1 MKVKTLTALMLLCI
15 LLIMQFNFVSF
26 YNISYATEDKKG
38 WHYKQL
44 TENAQEIYNAMQN
57 MYTKGMFKSMQD
69 YDLVSNKHFT
79 SSKIGQYVKGDY
91 DLKSDFNAAKY
102 AFYADNPE
110 IFYVDFSKLT
120 IRTTVSKDGSYHAY
134 IGAGSSSNYYIGVF
148 TTQKTVEKAIQEFDN
163 RVNQIVNGAKNI
175 KIDTDKNKQ
184 AEQIKYV
191 HNELINSVSY
201 RLLYECTQGNEE
213 LLSTPYGALV
223 KKESVCEGY
232 ARSLKTIL
240 DRLGIECILVQ
251 GLHRSSSSRM
261 VEHMWNYVKVVDGNK
276 EKWFAVDATMDDPYD
291 PDNLTTNNGKD
302 GYEHSEYLLAGKTK
316 MYGINEDGQ
325 ESYYLLNRVDAAG
338 GYYFEYPELE
348 EDGFYVKAVVSHNG
362 LDVKFFDKGKQ
373 ENGVKLGNF
382 HISYKGM
389 GYEKSKEAGYG
400 LVSKYYFYHPG
411 DDKWEEGNWA
421 YFEPH
426 LYPSAMTDYDEY
438 LDMSVSQCEKIEFA
452 VTKGYKADQYGN
464 FLGTEEDIIAKSEVF
479 ATGAGEYKAPPYISE
494 SEPPMTRPVTP
505 ATQFTNKPITHHVKV
520 VYNDRLKLIDEN
532 VKPFIKL
539 ESTGPTAVANTKI
552 ENFSYENSDRSC
564 VVTFDVT
571 FSQMWADDDVDYW
584 FQIKGLVGADSGK
597 EPNAISYTV
606 RRPLDC
612 AKCMAAAKDWKT
624 WGTPRL
630 LANSDI
636 STEGWKL
643 ENGKS
648 MIGSNIN
655 WWDKLTL
662 VTTNTTRAQEAEMEN
677 LLKGGLAGKKY
688 QVSQTYNI
696 SLNMCKANVIQTGSK
711 VRVCLGFP
719 EGYGPE
725 SKGVTFKAYHYITN
739 NKGTITGVE
748 EIDCIV
754 TEYGLLVVCD
764 SFSPFAI
771 VTLEGEEET
780 SKQVL
785 VSYDEGGMI
794 ELDEESKNAGDIITL
809 EKGETKTVKV
819 KADSNYEIETITV
832 SGKAIDLTNK
842 EEMAVEV
849 TYDDVKNGNN
859 IVAATYVAKSVV
871 EKEEERGEEAI
882 PVQEETPV
890 ISNISNNFEMGISAD
905 KTEVS
910 KGEEF
915 EVTLSIKDLQRE
927 IYALGGKI
935 EFNKNVL
942 EIVENGLTGVDP
954 WKFSENDC
962 NLENFKFVTDTGVAV
977 SQASDVIKIK
987 FKVKEDIE
995 AKDTT
1000 ISLKDITA
1008 GTGESTNGI
1017 LHAGNS
1023 SLTIKISE
1031 PSVEPDT
1038 ITSNVYLVNDE
1049 NKTISKI
1056 PYKTTIK
1063 EFIENTTSNKE
1074 LVFIDKDGNTITDE
1088 NTELKDGI
1096 KVRVG
1101 ETEFTLV
1108 VEKYIGTNG
1117 YNMNRDDNE
1126 ITKIIAST
1134 TVKDFKANFETNM
1147 ELIVKDAKGNTLAD
1161 SAIVGTGMKL
1171 KAENLE
1177 FTLIVAGDIDGDG
1190 KIGIND
1196 IAIAKLHYIAKEV
1209 LTGIQLKAVDADL
1222 DNSITIN
1229 DIAKMK
1235 LTYIGKDVEE

>member
-1 MKVKTLTALMLLCI
+1 MKVKTLIALILLCI

-26 YNISYATEDKKG
+26 YNISYATENKNG
-38 WHYKQL
+38 WHYQQL

-69 YDLVSNKHFT
+69 YDLVSNKYFT
-79 SSKIGQYVKGDY
+79 SSEIEQYVKGNY
-91 DLKSDFNAAKY
+91 DLKSDFNAARY

-120 IRTTVSKDGSYHAY
+120 IRTTISKDGSYHAY
-134 IGAGSSSNYYIGVF
+134 IGAGSSSNYYIGAF
-148 TTQKTVEKAIQEFDN
+148 TTQETVENAMQEFDN
-163 RVNQIVNGAKNI
+163 RVNQIVDGAKNI
-175 KIDTDKNKQ
+175 KIDNEKNKQ

-213 LLSTPYGALV
+213 LLSTPYGTLV
-223 KKESVCEGY
+223 KRESVCEGY

-240 DRLGIECILVQ
+240 DKLGIECILVQ

-261 VEHMWNYVKVVDGNK
+261 VEHMWNYVKIVDENR
-276 EKWFAVDATMDDPYD
+276 EKWFAVDATMDDPYN
-291 PDNLTTNNGKD
+291 PENLTTNNGKD
-302 GYEHSEYLLAGKTK
+302 GYEHAEYLLAGRTK

-325 ESYYLLNRVDAAG
+325 ESFYLVNRVDVAG

-348 EDGFYVKAVVSHNG
+348 EDGFYVKAVVSHDG
-362 LDVKFFDKGKQ
+362 LDVKFYDKGEQ
-373 ENGVKLGNF
+373 ANGVKLGYF
-382 HISYKGM
+382 YISYKGM

-400 LVSKYYFYHPG
+400 LISKSYYYYPG
-411 DDKWEEGNWA
+411 DDKWEETGWG

-438 LDMSVSQCEKIEFA
+438 LDVSVSQCEKIEFA
-452 VTKGYKADQYGN
+452 VTKGYKADKFGN
-464 FLGTEEDIIAKSEVF
+464 FLGTEEDIIARSETF
-479 ATGAGEYKAPPYISE
+479 ATGAGKYKAPPYINE
-494 SEPPMTRPVTP
+494 SDPPMTRPVTP
-505 ATQFTNKPITHHVKV
+505 AEQFTNKPITHHVKV
-520 VYNDRLKLIDEN
+520 VYNDKLKLIDEN
-532 VKPFIKL
+532 VAPSIKI
-539 ESTGPTAVANTKI
+539 ESTGPTAVANTKV
-552 ENFSYENSDRSC
+552 ENLNYENSDRSC

-584 FQIKGLVGADSGK
+584 FHIKGLVGVNSEK
-597 EPNAISYTV
+597 EPNALSYTV

-612 AKCMAAAKDWKT
+612 AKCMAAARDWKT
-624 WGTPRL
+624 WGTPKL

-636 STEGWKL
+636 STKGWKL

-662 VTTNTTRAQEAEMEN
+662 ITTKTTRDQEAEMEK
-677 LLKGGLAGKKY
+677 LLKDELTDKKY
-688 QVSQTYNI
+688 QVSETYNI

-739 NKGTITGVE
+739 DRGTITGAQ

-785 VSYDEGGMI
+785 VSYDEGGII

-809 EKGETKTVKV
+809 KEGETKTVKV
-819 KADSNYEIETITV
+819 KANSDYEIETITV
-832 SGKAIDLTNK
+832 SGKTINLTNK

-849 TYDDVKNGNN
+849 SYDDVEAGNN

-871 EKEEERGEEAI
+871 EKEEKRGEEVI
-882 PVQEETPV
+882 PVQEEIPV
-890 ISNISNNFEMGISAD
+890 ISNDFEIGISAD
-905 KTEVS
+905 KAEV
-910 KGEEF
+910 KQGEEF
-915 EVTLSIKDLQRE
+915 EVTLSIKDLPRE

-935 EFNKNVL
+935 EFDKSVL
-942 EIVENGLTGVDP
+942 EIVENGLTGVNP
-954 WKFSENDC
+954 WEFSKNDC
-962 NLENFKFVTDTGVAV
+962 NLDNFKFVTDAGVAV
-977 SQASDVIKIK
+977 SQASDVINIK

-1000 ISLKDITA
+1000 ISLKEITA
-1008 GTGESTNGI
+1008 GTGELTDGI

-1023 SLTIKISE
+1023 NLKIKISE
-1031 PSVEPDT
+1031 KP
-1038 ITSNVYLVNDE
+1038 
-1049 NKTISKI
+1049 
-1056 PYKTTIK
+1056 
-1063 EFIENTTSNKE
+1063 
-1074 LVFIDKDGNTITDE
+1074 
-1088 NTELKDGI
+1088 
-1096 KVRVG
+1096 
-1101 ETEFTLV
+1101 
-1108 VEKYIGTNG
+1108 VEKYIRTNV
-1117 YNMNRDDNE
+1117 YDVNRTDNE
-1126 ITKIIAST
+1126 ITKIITST
-1134 TVKDFKANFETNM
+1134 TVKDFKANIETNM
-1147 ELIVKDAKGNTLAD
+1147 ELIVTDAKGNILDD

-1177 FTLIVAGDIDGDG
+1177 FILIVAGDIDGDG
-1190 KIGIND
+1190 KIGIDD
-1196 IAIAKLHYIAKEV
+1196 IAKAKLHYIDKEF
-1209 LTGIQLKAVDADL
+1209 LTGIQLKATDADT

-1229 DIAKMK
+1229 DIAQMK
-1235 LTYIGKDVEE
+1235 LTYIGKDVKK